1 MYNELFVYSFYLCN
15 LLFYISELKD
25 LKMDRVSDENV
36 QTILSMGF
44 PSESE
49 VRRALQMAKND
60 LGEAVA
66 ILTNEPPTPYEH
78 MDIDL
83 GDKSGPNSTY
93 GPHLPPTYDE
103 VCNENGQ
110 SKVRKVL
117 GRTV

>member
-1 MYNELFVYSFYLCN
+1 
-15 LLFYISELKD
+15 
-25 LKMDRVSDENV
+25 MDRNTVTDENV

-66 ILTNEPPTPYEH
+66 ILTNEPPSSYEH

-83 GDKSGPNSTY
+83 DNKSGSGSSHF

-103 VCNENGQ
+103 VCTNENGQ
-110 SKVRKVL
+110 SKVDL
-117 GRTV
+117 YF